1 MLLISAGYVCKK
13 DLRQFRNQ
21 EGERTVAE
29 NLDKYLH
36 ACMLSHFSYLQ
47 LFGTLW
53 TVARQAPLSM
63 GFFRQEYWS
72 ELSCPPPGDLP
83 DPRIEPLSPMA
94 PALQADS
101 LPLSH
106 RGNPVSIYSFSNPRR
121 PESAV
126 MPRCFD
132 GERPSDVSWILLVAY
147 SDGWKLPTVLNECI
161 LCLHFSKHILPPG
174 AVKFLSTVA
183 IQLYSGND
191 HYLGKVLVWSSLGV
205 GNLLC

>member
-36 ACMLSHFSYLQ
+36 ACVLSHFSYLQ

-53 TVARQAPLSM
+53 TIARQAPLSM

-72 ELSCPPPGDLP
+72 ELSCPLPGDLP
-83 DPRIEPLSPMA
+83 DPGVKPLSPMA

-106 RGNPVSIYSFSNPRR
+106 WGNPVSIYNFSNPRR

-126 MPRCFD
+126 VPRCFD
-132 GERPSDVSWILLVAY
+132 GERPSDVLWILLVHIQMVG
-147 SDGWKLPTVLNECI
+147 SVPQ
-161 LCLHFSKHILPPG
+161 CLRVHFVPL
-174 AVKFLSTVA
+174 FF
-183 IQLYSGND
+183 
-191 HYLGKVLVWSSLGV
+191 
-205 GNLLC
+205 

>member
-36 ACMLSHFSYLQ
+36 ACVLSHFSYLQ

-83 DPRIEPLSPMA
+83 DQGSNLH
-94 PALQADS
+94 LLCLLHWQASS
-101 LPLSH
+101 LP
-106 RGNPVSIYSFSNPRR
+106 P
-121 PESAV
+121 
-126 MPRCFD
+126 
-132 GERPSDVSWILLVAY
+132 
-147 SDGWKLPTVLNECI
+147 
-161 LCLHFSKHILPPG
+161 LPPG
-174 AVKFLSTVA
+174 KLEC
-183 IQLYSGND
+183 G
-191 HYLGKVLVWSSLGV
+191 
-205 GNLLC
+205 LCFEKRRE